1 MTPEQ
6 KLLARPTFEQA
17 SREYLVM
24 LTEMRTAISRIAPN
38 LQWEKDPFQDG
49 ESLCER
55 PYTKIKGAT
64 HGIFSSGDAQG
75 AIADADWPA
84 VVTAVSGIAAQ
95 YRFTRVQG
103 LVDKPGNHRL
113 VMHDSWGGTVEMGSI
128 IDSSLVVYSPCLLT
142 ESARYRI
149 SKSAS
154 SSPTRTTW

>member
-103 LVDKPGNHRL
+103 PLP
-113 VMHDSWGGTVEMGSI
+113 
-128 IDSSLVVYSPCLLT
+128 
-142 ESARYRI
+142 
-149 SKSAS
+149 
-154 SSPTRTTW
+154 